1 MCPCV
6 VGDSVELGAMCACV
20 WREGGGGRS
29 VAFCCG
35 VVESPVD
42 TSEGEVSPERYSRG
56 GAEQKD

>member
-1 MCPCV
+1 
-6 VGDSVELGAMCACV
+6 MCACV

-42 TSEGEVSPERYSRG
+42 TSEGEVSPERYS
-56 GAEQKD
+56 